1 MRRRGRTA
9 PWASASSLPEYRCT
23 TCGAGS
29 SRGGGR
35 GQSRRRREARVVAE
49 QSDYRALRRQYRE
62 GGLHRGLVGSRFHV
76 EVEEILPRR
85 RPVGPALEL
94 REIEASLGERRER
107 ARERP
112 RPVRQLEAKG
122 GLRRDAGR
130 RRRRLARHDQEP
142 CLVARLV

>member
-1 MRRRGRTA
+1 MPGAGRPA
-9 PWASASSLPEYRCT
+9 PWAWAWFWPECGLLP
-23 TCGAGS
+23 CGPGW

-35 GQSRRRREARVVAE
+35 GESRRRREARVVAE
-49 QSDYRALRRQYRE
+49 QSAHRALRRQYRE

-112 RPVRQLEAKG
+112 RPVRQLEA
-122 GLRRDAGR
+122 
-130 RRRRLARHDQEP
+130 
-142 CLVARLV
+142 